1 MRGANLRRQR
11 VESAKAE
18 AHWTSPLAHLKLA
31 SLGAFTVKARRQQY
45 QKVIVSSCDGG
56 IGIVTST

>member
-31 SLGAFTVKARRQQY
+31 SLGAFTVKARRQ
-45 QKVIVSSCDGG
+45 
-56 IGIVTST
+56 